1 MRSLGLSFGAF
12 ALLVFL
18 LAGCGGGGGSESTA
32 AATTEATEPL
42 ALSKAE
48 LITQGDAIC
57 AEVNAAVGA
66 AGSTSAGAGE
76 AIVQVAGLYGGMV
89 ERLKG
94 LGPPREEGAGYSE
107 FIASAEALGQA
118 EDNVK
123 LAYEREEAEELTS
136 ASTEVSSALTGFESA
151 AREFGFEKCAEAPA
165 APSPSTGSSEG
176 SGGEEESA
184 GGVESE
190 AEEAAP
196 EEASGARRSA
206 AGRRRKRRR
215 RRRCGRRHR
224 RRRRP
229 AAPAAASAPAEHEA
243 TLAPVGAKA

>member
-1 MRSLGLSFGAF
+1 MRSLGLSGAVLV
-12 ALLVFL
+12 LLVAL
-18 LAGCGGGGGSESTA
+18 LAGCGGGGGGESTA
-32 AATTEATEPL
+32 AATSEATEPL

-107 FIASAEALGQA
+107 FIASAEALAQA

-123 LAYEREEAEELTS
+123 LAYEREEAEELTDGVGRSLVRADRVRVGGARIRLRKMRRS
-136 ASTEVSSALTGFESA
+136 ADRAV
-151 AREFGFEKCAEAPA
+151 
-165 APSPSTGSSEG
+165 PSGSGEG

-190 AEEAAP
+190 VEEAAP
-196 EEASGARRSA
+196 EEAAEAAPEEAPPVEEESAGGGAA
-206 AGRRRKRRR
+206 AG
-215 RRRCGRRHR
+215 GG
-224 RRRRP
+224 
-229 AAPAAASAPAEHEA
+229 AEGGG
-243 TLAPVGAKA
+243 TSGGSSGGIGPG